1 MYIRNIKRKAR
12 PVIHTDGGAGSL
24 ASAQGS
30 GPVPAEA
37 NDSLPTRLRHPHTL
51 PVITTMNLQSQTIMN
66 VPVWAADVEIA
77 APPAADAGLHS
88 GPCSQRVGDAVL

>member
-37 NDSLPTRLRHPHTL
+37 NDTPPSHHLRHPHTL
-51 PVITTMNLQSQTIMN
+51 PV
-66 VPVWAADVEIA
+66 WAADVQIGA
-77 APPAADAGLHS
+77 APAADGYLRS
-88 GPCSQRVGDAVL
+88 GPCSQRVDGAVL